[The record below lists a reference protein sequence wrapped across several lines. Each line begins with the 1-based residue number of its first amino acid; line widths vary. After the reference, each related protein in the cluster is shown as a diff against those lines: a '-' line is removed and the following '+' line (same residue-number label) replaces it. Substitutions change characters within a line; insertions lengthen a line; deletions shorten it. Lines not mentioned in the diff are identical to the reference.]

1 MLCATKRAKTFA
13 SFDVVRCG
21 NEMRRRRGSLLVCAL
36 SVIGCAAAQP
46 VRRYVVSS
54 EASSYSPVVRL
65 AITVDTTADSI
76 AVAIDSGSI
85 LAHGIARSAGA
96 VMRDL
101 TLEAIVA
108 QKPQEHASSSKLIE
122 PWAALATSPPHR
134 LVDSLIFEDTVPVS
148 PLRLSVSRPAGVDL
162 HDIWLV
168 FRIRG
173 TALTNQIQM
182 ADGRVIPAEVR
193 PGGVRV
199 YACSE
204 RNLAGTV
211 DKDRSRRLAKA
222 YASAC

>member
-1 MLCATKRAKTFA
+1 
-13 SFDVVRCG
+13 VRT
-21 NEMRRRRGSLLVCAL
+21 
-36 SVIGCAAAQP
+36 
-46 VRRYVVSS
+46 YVVSS
-54 EASSYSPVVRL
+54 EASSYSPVVHL

-76 AVAIDSGSI
+76 LVAIDSGSI

-108 QKPQEHASSSKLIE
+108 RKPDKQASSSKLIE
-122 PWAALATSPPHR
+122 PWAALATSRPLR
-134 LVDSLIFEDTVPVS
+134 LVDSLVFEATVPLS

-162 HDIWLV
+162 HESWIV

-173 TALTNQIQM
+173 TAVTNQIRL

-193 PGGVRV
+193 QGGVRV

-204 RNLAGTV
+204 RNVAGTL
-211 DKDRSRRLAKA
+211 DKDRARRLTKE
-222 YASAC
+222 YASVC

>member
-1 MLCATKRAKTFA
+1 
-13 SFDVVRCG
+13 
-21 NEMRRRRGSLLVCAL
+21 MRRRTGGLLACTL
-36 SVIGCAAAQP
+36 SVIGCATAQP

-76 AVAIDSGSI
+76 SAAIDSGSI
-85 LAHGIARSAGA
+85 LARGIARSAGA

-108 QKPQEHASSSKLIE
+108 QKPQENVASSKVIE

-134 LVDSLIFEDTVPVS
+134 LVDSLIFEETVPLS
-148 PLRLSVSRPAGVDL
+148 PLRLSVSRPTGVDL

-173 TALTNQIQM
+173 TALTNQIQL

-193 PGGVRV
+193 PGGIRV

-204 RNLAGTV
+204 RNVAGTL

-222 YASAC
+222 YASVC